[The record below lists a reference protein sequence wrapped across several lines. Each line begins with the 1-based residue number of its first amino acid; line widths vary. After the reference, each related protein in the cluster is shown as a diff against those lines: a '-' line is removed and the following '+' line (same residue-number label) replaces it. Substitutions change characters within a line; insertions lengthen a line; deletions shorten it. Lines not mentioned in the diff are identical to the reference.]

1 MAKRLRQQRR
11 GKGKNVFR
19 APRKSAKAKI
29 SYGPLDEIQRKSA
42 LKGKVIDL
50 IHDALHTAPL
60 AKIKFENGREI
71 YLPAAKG
78 LKVGDEIMAGAK
90 AEVKAGNILPLASI
104 PDGTEVFNI
113 EATPG
118 DGGKFIRS
126 GGTSAKVISHEEAG
140 VVVQFPSRVLKLFNP
155 NCRATIGV
163 IAGGGRIEKPF
174 TKAGAKYHATK
185 ARGKYWPRVRGVA
198 MVPAA
203 HPFGGKRARTGRKPK
218 SVSRRAP
225 PGAKVGSIAPR
236 RTGRKKRK

>member
-29 SYGPLDEIQRKSA
+29 SYGPLDEVQMSSA
-42 LKGKVIDL
+42 IKGRVVDL

-90 AEVKAGNILPLASI
+90 AEVKYGNILPLASI
-104 PDGTEVFNI
+104 PDGTDVFNI
-113 EATPG
+113 EAVPG

-126 GGTSAKVISHEEAG
+126 GGTSAKVISHEESG
-140 VVVQFPSRVLKLFNP
+140 VVVQFPSRTFKLFNP

-163 IAGGGRIEKPF
+163 VAGGGRVEKPF
-174 TKAGAKYHATK
+174 AKAGAKYYATK
-185 ARGKYWPRVRGVA
+185 ARGIYWPRVRGVA
-198 MVPAA
+198 MIPAA
-203 HPFGGKRARTGRKPK
+203 HPFGGKRARTGRKPR
-218 SVSRRAP
+218 SIARGAP
-225 PGAKVGSIAPR
+225 PGRKVGSIAPR
-236 RTGRKKRK
+236 RTGRRKK